1 MEKVQWVLDEETGKV
16 YVDAE
21 QLAAYL
27 RTEMGQ
33 DRRPDR
39 RGDREGRA
47 DGTKHTVGMAPS
59 K

>member
-16 YVDAE
+16 YVEAKR
-21 QLAAYL
+21 LAAFL

-39 RGDREGRA
+39 RGDREGPGRRHQA
-47 DGTKHTVGMAPS
+47 HSRDGP
-59 K
+59 